1 MDYSILRS
9 KNDNQKKECFMRKL
23 FAAILVFILFS
34 VSALAQSRVN
44 AKDILKAI
52 DEGKAV
58 NYRGAEIVGDLDLT
72 TIQDKVPDKN
82 NKRSRNSTK
91 VFWYHVRISLSFANC
106 TFKDDVIAYF
116 HDDKKNET
124 HNAIF
129 HADVSFQGCE
139 FQGMSEFKYS
149 KFHKGADFTQAT
161 YHEEALFKYA
171 EFASE
176 VSFANSV
183 FTDDANFKYTT
194 FPKKV
199 DFGNVEFQDHA
210 NFKYTKFPRGVSF
223 KNAKF
228 QENAD
233 FKYTK
238 FYEPFDF
245 DGTEFGDDVDFKYT
259 KLEGKPFIKYLLK
272 NRK

>member
-1 MDYSILRS
+1 
-9 KNDNQKKECFMRKL
+9 MRKL
-23 FAAILVFILFS
+23 SAVILVLMLFS
-34 VSALAQSRVN
+34 VSAIAQSRVD
-44 AKDILKAI
+44 AKDILKSI

-58 NYRGAEIVGDLDLT
+58 SYRGVEIVGALDLT

-91 VFWYHVRISLSFANC
+91 VYWYHVRSALNFVDCS
-106 TFKDDVIAYF
+106 FKDDVIAYF

-124 HNAIF
+124 HNAVF
-129 HADVSFQGCE
+129 HAAVSFQGCE

-149 KFHKGADFTQAT
+149 KFHKGADFSKTT
-161 YHEEALFKYA
+161 YTDEALFKYA
-171 EFASE
+171 EFSTE

-183 FTDDANFKYTT
+183 FSNDANFKYTT
-194 FPKKV
+194 FPENV
-199 DFGNVEFQDHA
+199 DFGNVKFQNHA
-210 NFKYTKFPRGVSF
+210 NFKYTKFPHGVSF
-223 KNAKF
+223 KNAIF
-228 QENAD
+228 QDSSD

-259 KLEGKPFIKYLLK
+259 KLEGKPFIKFLLK
-272 NRK
+272 NKK